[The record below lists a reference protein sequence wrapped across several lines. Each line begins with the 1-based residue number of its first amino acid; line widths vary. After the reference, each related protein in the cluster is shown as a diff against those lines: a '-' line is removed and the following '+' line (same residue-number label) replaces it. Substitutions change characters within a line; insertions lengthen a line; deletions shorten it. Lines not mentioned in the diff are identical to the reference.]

1 MRLCRRSLCNLF
13 AREPPDEF
21 GVAAPWDETR
31 LPSATCNP
39 PLLLL
44 ILYRVFLQYYYSYFT
59 RFLQYC
65 HVCNTVP
72 SICKCCLDNFTS
84 MESTR
89 WCWELFHFNLRLLN
103 SSTSQQTQLRPPA
116 FSSESLLTWQLLMK
130 NCAPSNA
137 FDILPNFEPILNGPV
152 RCVRQCVK
160 PLFVHHL
167 QCFSS
172 NPVAAFSLQF
182 H

>member
-1 MRLCRRSLCNLF
+1 MPPQFVQSFCSRAPGWVWGRGPLGRDPATKCYLQSTFTITHSL
-13 AREPPDEF
+13 P
-21 GVAAPWDETR
+21 G
-31 LPSATCNP
+31 
-39 PLLLL
+39 
-44 ILYRVFLQYYYSYFT
+44 FLQYYYSYFT

-72 SICKCCLDNFTS
+72 SICKCCLENFTS

-152 RCVRQCVK
+152 RCVRQCGK